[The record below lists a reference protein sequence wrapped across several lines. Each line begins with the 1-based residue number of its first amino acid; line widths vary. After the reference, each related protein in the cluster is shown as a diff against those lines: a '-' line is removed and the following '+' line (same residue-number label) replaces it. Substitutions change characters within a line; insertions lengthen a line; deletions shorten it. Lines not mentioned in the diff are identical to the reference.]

1 MSLISTAASGLS
13 ATQVVLNAISNNV
26 ANSSTDGYSRRTV
39 TLTSVASG
47 GVTASSVN
55 RETSFYLQQQNWN
68 SNADVGYYTDYSEYV
83 SYLEELMSSDSLN
96 ITTNLS
102 TFYSALEAASASP
115 DDDSLRTAV
124 LTDAESLATS
134 FNSLSGYLDEIS
146 DEVDSEVSSSM
157 DTVNNLTSQI
167 ADLNAQITS
176 LQSTGQDTS
185 SLEDTRDAAIT
196 SLSSLVEIDVT
207 QQDDGSYTIT
217 LPQGQT
223 LVSGS
228 SAGSMA
234 WDSTNGLTVTYG
246 SQTTSV
252 SEEMSGSLGG
262 LFAFVNDVL
271 TPTQTALD
279 DLASSV
285 ATALNDAQADGYD
298 LDGNSGTDLFTWDSS
313 DPAGSLAVVDSFTSD
328 DLAFSGSATA
338 GSGDNTN
345 LLAMLDLASDQESS
359 YTALV
364 TKLGQLS
371 SNASDSLTST
381 TALQSSLQ
389 DSLDSISGV
398 NLDEEAADLVS
409 YQNLYSAN
417 SKVLTV
423 ADELFDTLL
432 NMF

>member
-47 GVTASSVN
+47 GVTASSVT
-55 RETSFYLQQQNWN
+55 RETSFYLQQQNWS
-68 SNADVGYYTDYSEYV
+68 SNADVGYYTDYSQYA

-96 ITTNLS
+96 ITTNLT
-102 TFYSALEAASASP
+102 TFYSALEEASASP

-134 FNSLSGYLDEIS
+134 FNSLSGYLDEIG
-146 DEVDSEVSSSM
+146 DEVESEVSSSL
-157 DTVNNLTSQI
+157 DSVNELTSQI
-167 ADLNAQITS
+167 ADLNQQITN

-196 SLSSLVEIDVT
+196 SLSSLVEVDVT
-207 QQDDGSYTIT
+207 RQDDGSYTIT

-228 SAGSMA
+228 SAGSMD
-234 WDSTNGLTVTYG
+234 WNSNDGLTVTYG

-271 TPTQTALD
+271 TPTQETLD
-279 DLASSV
+279 SLASTV
-285 ATALNDAQADGYD
+285 ATSLNDAQANGYD

-313 DPAGSLAVVDSFTSD
+313 DPAGSLAVVDDFTSD
-328 DLAFSGSATA
+328 DLAFSGSDTS

-345 LLAMLDLASDQESS
+345 LLAMLDLASDQEST
-359 YTALV
+359 YTSLV
-364 TKLGQLS
+364 TRLGQLS
-371 SNASDSLTST
+371 SNASDSLTSST
-381 TALQSSLQ
+381 SLQSTLQ

>member
-1 MSLISTAASGLS
+1 M
-13 ATQVVLNAISNNV
+13 
-26 ANSSTDGYSRRTV
+26 
-39 TLTSVASG
+39 
-47 GVTASSVN
+47 
-55 RETSFYLQQQNWN
+55 
-68 SNADVGYYTDYSEYV
+68 
-83 SYLEELMSSDSLN
+83 
-96 ITTNLS
+96 
-102 TFYSALEAASASP
+102 
-115 DDDSLRTAV
+115 
-124 LTDAESLATS
+124 
-134 FNSLSGYLDEIS
+134 
-146 DEVDSEVSSSM
+146 
-157 DTVNNLTSQI
+157 
-167 ADLNAQITS
+167 
-176 LQSTGQDTS
+176 
-185 SLEDTRDAAIT
+185 
-196 SLSSLVEIDVT
+196 
-207 QQDDGSYTIT
+207 
-217 LPQGQT
+217 
-223 LVSGS
+223 
-228 SAGSMA
+228 
-234 WDSTNGLTVTYG
+234 
-246 SQTTSV
+246 
-252 SEEMSGSLGG
+252 
-262 LFAFVNDVL
+262 
-271 TPTQTALD
+271 
-279 DLASSV
+279 

-345 LLAMLDLASDQESS
+345 SLAMLDLASDQEST

-381 TALQSSLQ
+381 TALQSTLQ